1 VKRASINEHPEGV
14 KKIFMARTRH
24 LPLYGASYS
33 FTKDIY
39 RLKLKLSKTLRHDLG
54 QEACLTSIKILKCIV
69 MANTAKEKT
78 QHLSRLLLE
87 IEVMWVLLRLL
98 FDLRGISEGEFKVL
112 SERLDGIGKQAQAWL
127 AWQQKSSQ
135 KTP

>member
-1 VKRASINEHPEGV
+1 
-14 KKIFMARTRH
+14 
-24 LPLYGASYS
+24 
-33 FTKDIY
+33 
-39 RLKLKLSKTLRHDLG
+39 
-54 QEACLTSIKILKCIV
+54 